1 MNNTPPMNIY
11 IQKSATGGNTYET
24 GCLICQGEGSGLI
37 NMVPLPTHR
46 TVSTDLETGELIF
59 NYICKSC
66 VDSGPPNFTWFWVE
80 KLPVFPDDIA
90 ITEIPSY
97 LDEWGK
103 RQMCKDRNIKHDDY
117 A

>member
-66 VDSGPPNFTWFWVE
+66 VETPATIRLRSCGAKGDNE
-80 KLPVFPDDIA
+80 VFLCYFNLVCFLRLQGV
-90 ITEIPSY
+90 TKS
-97 LDEWGK
+97 
-103 RQMCKDRNIKHDDY
+103 
-117 A
+117 